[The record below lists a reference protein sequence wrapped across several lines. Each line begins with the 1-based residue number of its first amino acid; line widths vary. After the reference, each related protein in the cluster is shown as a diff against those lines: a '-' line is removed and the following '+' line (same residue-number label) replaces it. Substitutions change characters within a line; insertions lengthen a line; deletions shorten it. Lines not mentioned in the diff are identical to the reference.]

1 MIIRGRSDKQAHSV
15 LQQYASHELPSVI
28 VNNQKKN
35 SMPPGQI
42 HRARE
47 LSERSRRRLSN
58 NVNSQQVP
66 KNDSRAE
73 QQRNS
78 PLMVINK
85 TNIQVPQNQNQAVSN
100 SLKVRTGNS
109 HREQRG
115 EDFQIRQT
123 TQLKVQGRF
132 SQESPLGIVQSKFI
146 PRKGAVSSM
155 LPTQP
160 GDGMGLPRNDNEKS

>member
-1 MIIRGRSDKQAHSV
+1 
-15 LQQYASHELPSVI
+15 
-28 VNNQKKN
+28 
-35 SMPPGQI
+35 MPPGQI

-85 TNIQVPQNQNQAVSN
+85 TNIQVPHNQNQVVSN

-115 EDFQIRQT
+115 EDF
-123 TQLKVQGRF
+123 
-132 SQESPLGIVQSKFI
+132 
-146 PRKGAVSSM
+146 
-155 LPTQP
+155 
-160 GDGMGLPRNDNEKS
+160 